1 MEHQQLYLLEV
12 YILSTWRLNVISIGK
27 GEKTSWKTWKK
38 IKQQDPVNSD
48 RILRKDFP
56 EITDVELKKLKIDE
70 SYKEGFLLAIRL
82 VASELKTI
90 VDKKW
95 MP

>member
-1 MEHQQLYLLEV
+1 MQYRVTLDLIAFKYSLLEGIKRN
-12 YILSTWRLNVISIGK
+12 ILVKEKRLS
-27 GEKTSWKTWKK
+27 EKREKK
-38 IKQQDPVNSD
+38 SNNKKNPVNSD

-56 EITDVELKKLKIDE
+56 KITDRELKKLKTDE

-90 VDKKW
+90 VYKK
-95 MP
+95 